1 MKVVE
6 EKDKLKK
13 DFEELSKQ
21 LVDKNKQL
29 VRIIITNLK
38 FLIHNLYNIYIM
50 YNIYNIIN
58 TKYTIHAIIFTF
70 KSLGYIHEIG

>member
-38 FLIHNLYNIYIM
+38 FLIHNLYNIY
-50 YNIYNIIN
+50 NIIN
-58 TKYTIHAIIFTF
+58 TKYTKHAIIFTF
-70 KSLGYIHEIG
+70 KSVGYIHEIG